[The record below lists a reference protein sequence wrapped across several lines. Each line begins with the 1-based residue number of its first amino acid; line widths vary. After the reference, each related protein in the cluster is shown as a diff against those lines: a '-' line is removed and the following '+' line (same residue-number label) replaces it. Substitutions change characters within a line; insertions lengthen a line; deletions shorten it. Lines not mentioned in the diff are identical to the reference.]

1 MPVIP
6 WRPKVIKKLR
16 RKFILVSMLSV
27 TVVLVLLIGIINF
40 MSYRTVVRNADGIL
54 TMLTDGGGRFRDNTP
69 GVRQGG
75 DGTNPDGTWTGSRRP
90 ARRREDFVT
99 RMTRILTGEDAGD
112 SPEVRYESRFFS
124 VIIST
129 NGDIKSTRT
138 DRISAIDSETAAEM
152 GKNVNKSGK
161 TSGFVDDYR
170 FKKTTYPDGS
180 VIVIFYDCGRS
191 LGNARSFL
199 MISTGISLICLFLV
213 YILIAIISKAVIRPA
228 AEAYEKQ
235 KQFITDAGH
244 ELKTP
249 LAIINADADVLEM
262 ELPESED
269 GTANEWLED
278 IRKQTARLTELT
290 GNLIYLAKTEEG
302 TKEAFSFVEFPVS
315 DVASQEVESYKARAQ
330 AAGLSIE
337 SKIEDGLVMNGD
349 QRAFRQL
356 IGVFLDNAVKYSA
369 DGGTIHVKL
378 RRSGKNIGL
387 SVTNNSKDPVSKD
400 NLKHLFDRFY
410 RTDSSH
416 NSATGGYGIGL
427 SIAKSIV
434 EAHKGKITAT
444 SSDGEKF
451 TITAVLPS

>member
-1 MPVIP
+1 M
-6 WRPKVIKKLR
+6 IKRLR

-27 TVVLVLLIGIINF
+27 TVVLVLLIGIINI
-40 MSYRTVVRNADGIL
+40 MSYRSVVRSADGIL
-54 TMLTDGGGRFRDNTP
+54 TMLTDGGGRFRENN
-69 GVRQGG
+69 QGTRE
-75 DGTNPDGTWTGSRRP
+75 TNPDGSRSSRTGS
-90 ARRREDFVT
+90 RRREDFFF
-99 RMTRILTGEDAGD
+99 RMTRSINGEGRED
-112 SPEVRYESRFFS
+112 SPEIRYESRFFS

-129 NGDIKSTRT
+129 NGNITATRT

-152 GKNVNKSGK
+152 GISVNKSGK
-161 TSGFVDDYR
+161 ERGFVGDYR
-170 FKKTTYPDGS
+170 FRKSTFPDGS

-191 LGNARSFL
+191 LENARSFL
-199 MISTGISLICLFLV
+199 MISIGISLICLLLV
-213 YILIAIISKAVIRPA
+213 YILIAVFSKAVIRPA

-262 ELPESED
+262 EIPEAED
-269 GTANEWLED
+269 GTPNEWLED

-290 GNLIYLAKTEEG
+290 GSLIYLAKTEEG
-302 TKEAFSFVEFPVS
+302 TKEAFTFVDFPVS
-315 DVASQEVESYKARAQ
+315 DVANQEVESFKARAQ
-330 AAGLSIE
+330 AAGLTIDA
-337 SKIEDGLVMNGD
+337 KIEEGLTMNGD

-356 IGVFLDNAVKYSA
+356 LGVLLDNAVKYSV
-369 DGGTIHVKL
+369 DGGTINVKL
-378 RRSGKNIGL
+378 KKSGKNIGL
-387 SVTNNSKDPVSKD
+387 SVTNISKNPVSKE

-410 RTDSSH
+410 RSESSH
-416 NSATGGYGIGL
+416 NSETGGYGIGL

-434 EAHKGKITAT
+434 EAHKGKINAT

>member
-1 MPVIP
+1 M
-6 WRPKVIKKLR
+6 IKRLR
-16 RKFILVSMLSV
+16 RKFILVSMLSM
-27 TVVLVLLIGIINF
+27 TLVLVLLIGIINI
-40 MSYRTVVRNADGIL
+40 MSYRAVVRSADGIL
-54 TMLTDGGGRFRDNTP
+54 TMLTDGGGRFRENNS
-69 GVRQGG
+69 
-75 DGTNPDGTWTGSRRP
+75 DGSRPSRTGS
-90 ARRREDFVT
+90 RRREDFFF
-99 RMTRILTGEDAGD
+99 RMTRSINGEGRED
-112 SPEVRYESRFFS
+112 SPEIRYESRFFS

-129 NGDIKSTRT
+129 NGNITATRT

-152 GKNVNKSGK
+152 GISVNKSGK
-161 TSGFVDDYR
+161 ERGFIGDYR
-170 FKKTTYPDGS
+170 FRKSTFPDGS

-191 LGNARSFL
+191 LENARSFL
-199 MISTGISLICLFLV
+199 MISIGISLICLLLV
-213 YILIAIISKAVIRPA
+213 YILITIFSKAVIRPA

-262 ELPESED
+262 DLPEAED
-269 GTANEWLED
+269 GTPNEWLED

-290 GNLIYLAKTEEG
+290 GSLIYLAKTEEG
-302 TKEAFSFVEFPVS
+302 TKDAFTFVDFPVS
-315 DVASQEVESYKARAQ
+315 DVANQEVDSFKARAQ
-330 AAGLSIE
+330 AAGLTIDA
-337 SKIEDGLVMNGD
+337 KIEEDLTMNGD

-369 DGGTIHVKL
+369 EGGTINVKL
-378 RRSGKNIGL
+378 KKSGKNIGL
-387 SVTNNSKDPVSKD
+387 SVTNISKDPVSKD

-410 RTDSSH
+410 RSESSH
-416 NSATGGYGIGL
+416 NSETGGYGIGL

>member
-1 MPVIP
+1 M
-6 WRPKVIKKLR
+6 IKRLR
-16 RKFILVSMLSV
+16 RKFILVSMLSM
-27 TVVLVLLIGIINF
+27 TLVLVLLIGIINI
-40 MSYRTVVRNADGIL
+40 MSYRSVVRSADGIL
-54 TMLTDGGGRFRDNTP
+54 TMLTDGGGRFRENN
-69 GVRQGG
+69 QGTRE
-75 DGTNPDGTWTGSRRP
+75 TNPDGSRTSRTGSRR
-90 ARRREDFVT
+90 RDDFFF
-99 RMTRILTGEDAGD
+99 RMTRSINGEGRED
-112 SPEVRYESRFFS
+112 SPEIRYESRFFS

-129 NGDIKSTRT
+129 NGTITATRT

-152 GKNVNKSGK
+152 GISVNKSGK
-161 TSGFVDDYR
+161 ERGFIGDYR
-170 FKKTTYPDGS
+170 FRKSTFPDGS

-191 LGNARSFL
+191 LENARSFL
-199 MISTGISLICLFLV
+199 MISIGISLICLLLV
-213 YILIAIISKAVIRPA
+213 YILIAILSKAAIRPA

-262 ELPESED
+262 EIPEAED
-269 GTANEWLED
+269 GTPNEWLED

-290 GNLIYLAKTEEG
+290 GSLIYLAKTEEG
-302 TKEAFSFVEFPVS
+302 TKEAFTFVDFPVS
-315 DVASQEVESYKARAQ
+315 DVATQEVESFKARAQ
-330 AAGLSIE
+330 AAGLTIDA
-337 SKIEDGLVMNGD
+337 KIEEGLTLNGD

-369 DGGTIHVKL
+369 EGGTISVKL
-378 RRSGKNIGL
+378 KKSGKNIGL
-387 SVTNNSKDPVSKD
+387 SVTNISKNPVSKD

-416 NSATGGYGIGL
+416 NSDTGGYGIGL